1 MLLRVSER
9 SDIEEEG
16 ASRRVRVRLPPW
28 LGGNDIL
35 QPVGEAELKA
45 TPVDASTF
53 WWQLEA
59 ACATALSL
67 FVSTSGEGPPI
78 AGAHTAA
85 ATTWW
90 VAQMNKLLSEVSDF
104 SNYCNA
110 DGTFVPRRLFETFMS
125 VEQAGCR
132 LQGILA
138 HDRDLT
144 TRRAL
149 GFDAFDTMKGLG
161 IIDLFEACKLR
172 LAERTLASLENE
184 LPSQAGELLLLPARR
199 AVQALRDLR
208 PRRSA

>member
-90 VAQMNKLLSEVSDF
+90 VAQMNSSCRKSATSPTIAMPMGRSCRV
-104 SNYCNA
+104 
-110 DGTFVPRRLFETFMS
+110 
-125 VEQAGCR
+125 GC
-132 LQGILA
+132 
-138 HDRDLT
+138 
-144 TRRAL
+144 
-149 GFDAFDTMKGLG
+149 
-161 IIDLFEACKLR
+161 
-172 LAERTLASLENE
+172 S
-184 LPSQAGELLLLPARR
+184 
-199 AVQALRDLR
+199 
-208 PRRSA
+208 RRS

>member
-1 MLLRVSER
+1 
-9 SDIEEEG
+9 
-16 ASRRVRVRLPPW
+16 
-28 LGGNDIL
+28 
-35 QPVGEAELKA
+35 
-45 TPVDASTF
+45 
-53 WWQLEA
+53 
-59 ACATALSL
+59 
-67 FVSTSGEGPPI
+67 
-78 AGAHTAA
+78 
-85 ATTWW
+85 
-90 VAQMNKLLSEVSDF
+90 MN
-104 SNYCNA
+104 
-110 DGTFVPRRLFETFMS
+110 

-172 LAERTLASLENE
+172 LAERTLASLENG

-199 AVQALRDLR
+199 AVQALRDLQ

>member
-53 WWQLEA
+53 WWQLETRESHEHRSPRLMTLDDLAGPGQPSRWDRLRSIPDPGIRSPLPREQLLAERNRIIRERPGDFA

-90 VAQMNKLLSEVSDF
+90 VAQMNSSCRKSATSPTIAMPMGRSCRV
-104 SNYCNA
+104 
-110 DGTFVPRRLFETFMS
+110 
-125 VEQAGCR
+125 GC
-132 LQGILA
+132 
-138 HDRDLT
+138 
-144 TRRAL
+144 
-149 GFDAFDTMKGLG
+149 
-161 IIDLFEACKLR
+161 
-172 LAERTLASLENE
+172 S
-184 LPSQAGELLLLPARR
+184 
-199 AVQALRDLR
+199 
-208 PRRSA
+208 RRS